1 MEANSHSARPAG
13 VAEGRQPSVERALSH
28 GGLPRIG
35 STESQQHNGP
45 AGDHPRKRLPAKQTS
60 RSFSDLSRCGHRLA
74 AAAGA
79 QKLGGC
85 SGAVR
90 TRPRW
95 VRADLGSQQAASSSA
110 PQAAV
115 WRPCVALHAVRRRLR
130 LQRHRQAAHYT
141 RCACRVGPGQLYWL
155 FPGACD
161 PRKALLRSVQ
171 SRASWAPRC
180 AAAGHMPGQ
189 CCARLLSLHC
199 QVLVLR
205 SASSGS
211 SARAVRCPG
220 ERVPALILPFR
231 SRSTVPATV
240 TRSVPRAPPVTWF
253 AWC

>member
-35 STESQQHNGP
+35 STESQQQNGP

-79 QKLGGC
+79 QELGGR

-95 VRADLGSQQAASSSA
+95 VRADLGCQQAASSSA

-141 RCACRVGPGQLYWL
+141 RFAFRVGPVSCTGCSLAHVICAKRCSA
-155 FPGACD
+155 ACRSALHGRRD
-161 PRKALLRSVQ
+161 ARQQGTCLDSAEPFWFYHTTKCWCCAALLLALVHVLFVVQ
-171 SRASWAPRC
+171 GS
-180 AAAGHMPGQ
+180 M
-189 CCARLLSLHC
+189 C
-199 QVLVLR
+199 Q
-205 SASSGS
+205 
-211 SARAVRCPG
+211 P
-220 ERVPALILPFR
+220 
-231 SRSTVPATV
+231 
-240 TRSVPRAPPVTWF
+240 
-253 AWC
+253 